1 MPSERVK
8 KASKSF
14 KAALRRE
21 RVEQYLLLR
30 KQRSK
35 KEVLM
40 EKSFFIERM
49 NNLLNH
55 YAISITKERVDFY
68 FEKLCHIDTKTFE
81 QACGKWKYENNHFP
95 TPSQL
100 EKLANSLLS
109 ESIETRS
116 IRFKQEEKAFAEDFF
131 TKKKEKSDLGK
142 FATSVVREVLDG
154 KISGEEGMKKVEQ
167 FMEEH
172 NIHPQKPPDPGDFP
186 ARVLKDLNITEEDVI
201 QHLLSRSSR
210 KNETPHHIRQ
220 KVHEFLDRVR
230 NYAIFRY
237 KNEKPGAV
245 PYAPILDNEVRPIL
259 KDGRLT
265 WHYLEGGRPKRK
277 EMQGERH
284 QAGNE
289 VLKMKEEKAEE
300 LVSLE
305 IAETE
310 VDIPFDDSNVF

>member
-1 MPSERVK
+1 
-8 KASKSF
+8 
-14 KAALRRE
+14 
-21 RVEQYLLLR
+21 
-30 KQRSK
+30 
-35 KEVLM
+35 M
-40 EKSFFIERM
+40 EKSFFIETM
-49 NNLLNH
+49 NDLLNH
-55 YAISITKERVDFY
+55 YAISITKERLDFY
-68 FEKLCHIDTKTFE
+68 FEKLCHINTKTFE
-81 QACGKWKYENNHFP
+81 QACEKWKYENNHFP

-109 ESIETRS
+109 DSIETKS

-131 TKKKEKSDLGK
+131 TGKKEKTDLGK
-142 FATSVVREVLDG
+142 FAIGVIREVLDR
-154 KISGEEGMKKVEQ
+154 KISGEGGAKKVEQ

-186 ARVLKDLNITEEDVI
+186 DKVLKDLNITEEDVT
-201 QHLLSRSSR
+201 QYLLSRSSR
-210 KNETPHHIRQ
+210 KIETPHHIRQ
-220 KVHEFLDRVR
+220 KVIEFLDRVR

-245 PYAPILDNEVRPIL
+245 PYAPVLDNEGRPIL

-277 EMQGERH
+277 KMQGERH
-284 QAGNE
+284 EARNE

-310 VDIPFDDSNVF
+310 GDIPFDDSNIF